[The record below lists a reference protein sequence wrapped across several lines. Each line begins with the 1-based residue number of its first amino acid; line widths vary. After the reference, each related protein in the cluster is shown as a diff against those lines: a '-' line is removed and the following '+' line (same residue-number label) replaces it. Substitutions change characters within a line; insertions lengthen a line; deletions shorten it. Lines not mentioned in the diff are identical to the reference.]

1 MPEKIKKNL
10 LGRTVVKKTSDDGKT
25 VNRTVYGRDRQL
37 VKTKTKIDSGKGKS
51 VTTIK
56 GNTIKNKSTG
66 DLGGGVTKSKS
77 KTMMN
82 PATKT
87 SVTKKTVSGPGVK
100 KQRSVTVKKPGE
112 KFTYAAMGIVSQGK
126 AYRYQTKK
134 NK

>member
-66 DLGGGVTKSKS
+66 DLGGGVTKSKT
-77 KTMMN
+77 KTMSN
-82 PATKT
+82 LANKT
-87 SVTKKTVSGPGVK
+87 SVTKKTASGPGMK

-112 KFTYAAMGIVSQGK
+112 KFVTTGLGRVSQAK
-126 AYRYQTKK
+126 TYSYYTKK